1 MWNKIFAP
9 DQGSASKKD
18 MDDIS
23 SWDVVV
29 LSFKLF
35 LQQIQF
41 WIIPNIWMVLLSIPI
56 ITIPAANAALYQ
68 AITSG
73 LRDPALIHTNAR
85 SEMKAGFLKNF
96 WKSIGLA
103 LIKWFVMVVILVS
116 GWFWITQD
124 TWLLRSVSIINMY
137 VLVLWWLSIG
147 YFYPILIE
155 KPDINLIQ
163 VIKAAVELA
172 LRKPFDSLL
181 FAVVSTLLCL
191 LGLVLLGPILL
202 IIPALRSILHFQG
215 YWFLTGQVI
224 PGFVDL
230 VEYTQTYYE

>member
-1 MWNKIFAP
+1 MLNKLFTP
-9 DQGSASKKD
+9 DQGSGTKIRSE
-18 MDDIS
+18 DIS

-56 ITIPAANAALYQ
+56 VTAPGANAALYRTV
-68 AITSG
+68 AAG
-73 LRDPALIHTNAR
+73 LRDPALIHTSAR
-85 SEMKAGFLKNF
+85 REMKTGFSTNF
-96 WKSIGLA
+96 WRSLGLA
-103 LIKWFVMVVILVS
+103 LIKWFVVVVILVS
-116 GWFWITQD
+116 GWFWITKD

-137 VLVLWWLSIG
+137 VLMLWWLSIG
-147 YFYPILIE
+147 YLYPILVE
-155 KPDINLIQ
+155 KPDISLIQ
-163 VIKAAVELA
+163 VIKEAVELA

-181 FAVVSTLLCL
+181 FAIVSTLLNL

-202 IIPALRSILHFQG
+202 IIPALRSILHVQG

-224 PGFVDL
+224 PGFLDL